1 MSAKDKTAA
10 QTDVMEQAAMD
21 ALPETAPKA
30 KKAKPNFRF
39 QGTDVA
45 ADIREKY
52 KTGGDLVDL
61 YAMTE
66 GREVHKWHHY
76 LPIYERYFE
85 KFRGKPVRMLEIGTW
100 RGGSLGLWRRYFG
113 PEAVIFG
120 IDINPDCA
128 KYDGEAG
135 QVRIGSQAD
144 PEFLARVIAEMGG
157 VDIILDDGSHVMKHV
172 RASLR
177 TLFPMLSEGG
187 LYMIEDMQCAYWKN
201 FGGGL
206 ESPDNIFNFL
216 RKLTD
221 DMHRWYHGGK
231 QKVGPFGHLVSGI
244 HVHDAIIVLEKDPV
258 HPPVNSII
266 GGKPGAADREDDA
279 DG

>member
-1 MSAKDKTAA
+1 MSKTDNGTTAVEATAA
-10 QTDVMEQAAMD
+10 SD
-21 ALPETAPKA
+21 AGATPA

-45 ADIREKY
+45 ADIRGKY

-61 YAMTE
+61 FAATE

-100 RGGSLGLWRRYFG
+100 RGGSLAMWRDYFG

-120 IDINPDCA
+120 IDINPRCKD
-128 KYDGEAG
+128 YDGEAA

-144 PEFLARVIAEMGG
+144 PAFLASVIEEMGG

-177 TLFPMLSEGG
+177 TLFPLLSEGG
-187 LYMIEDMQCAYWKN
+187 VYMIEDMQCAYWKN

-266 GGKPGAADREDDA
+266 GGKAGAAPREEDA